1 MKPTPRFLSVL
12 TLVFAAI
19 VIAAL
24 AVAQVPPPGG
34 AQTQTPP
41 TGQAPRPQAPPIQP
55 PPVAPVPPPPPAPA
69 SGPVTTAESTDYKA
83 TSTYAE
89 VLAFVRDLQKLS
101 PFVRVETICTST
113 EGRDVPLLVIGKPL
127 PEDPLALR
135 YDKRVVVYFQANIH
149 AGEVEGKESALMLA
163 RDIVLDPKL
172 PYLDKIVLLIAPIF
186 NADGN
191 DKMDPRNRRG
201 QVGPEKGSGVRH
213 NGQNLDLNRD
223 AMKLESP
230 EMRGL
235 VRNVLRRWDPLLL
248 VDCHTT
254 DGSYHQEPVTYSWP
268 LCPNG
273 DPAVLRYARDKM
285 LPAVDAALEKKY
297 GTLSVPYGDP
307 MDFRDMEK
315 GWQTFGHQPRYMTNY
330 IGLRNRLSVLIENYN
345 YADFRTRVA
354 GNYHF
359 LKGLLDHVA
368 ANAAELQKLVAD
380 ADARTVQTGLAP
392 AEADTF
398 GLDIDVQP
406 LPGKISI
413 LGYEMEAPPPPAEG
427 AAPGP
432 FPRLRP
438 TDRKKTY
445 TMPYYADFVA
455 KRSVRLPYAYLI
467 PIVGTEIPDKLRQHG
482 IAVERLTEAATL
494 ETEAFRLKEIKG
506 AERLYQGHRTNT
518 VKGEYAVEKREFP
531 KGTYLVRT
539 AQPLGRLAAYLLEA
553 ESDDGLLVWN
563 YFDKDIV
570 SQWGGGAQVYPVYKL
585 FTPQNLAAAAI
596 D

>member
-570 SQWGGGAQVYPVYKL
+570 SQWGGGAQTYPVYKL
-585 FTPQNLAAAAI
+585 LTPQNLAAAAI